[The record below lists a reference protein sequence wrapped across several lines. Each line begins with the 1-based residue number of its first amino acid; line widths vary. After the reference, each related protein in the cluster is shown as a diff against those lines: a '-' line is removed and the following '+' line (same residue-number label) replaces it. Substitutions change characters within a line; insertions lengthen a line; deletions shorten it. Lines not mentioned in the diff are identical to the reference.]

1 MKYIGD
7 ILYNLP
13 VHFFPLWKMSELL
26 HDKSNKMTSSR
37 SEYSD
42 KPGHPP
48 YLIPVI
54 TVRMKKP
61 WVLIATHWA
70 HSEDWSDWMD
80 AQFDLSLRWVHRS
93 FCLFCHASAQMVLM
107 YTAIFSFSNT
117 DKLCSIIL
125 NYAFWNIWH
134 VKIYLQWPI
143 IYGKYGLGWQ
153 WPMLQNT
160 LTVAEW
166 ANLWEVCISTEELQN
181 NVLLND

>member
-26 HDKSNKMTSSR
+26 HDKSNKMTCSP

-42 KPGHPP
+42 KLGHPLNLWSQPSLSAWRTLGP
-48 YLIPVI
+48 YSHPLSAQ
-54 TVRMKKP
+54 RR
-61 WVLIATHWA
+61 L
-70 HSEDWSDWMD
+70 WSDWMD
-80 AQFDLSLRWVHRS
+80 AQSDMSLRWVHIP
-93 FCLFCHASAQMVLM
+93 FCLFCHASAQYWILQFSAFQIQINYVLLYLIM
-107 YTAIFSFSNT
+107 P
-117 DKLCSIIL
+117 
-125 NYAFWNIWH
+125 FWNIWH

-143 IYGKYGLGWQ
+143 TYGKYGLGWQ
-153 WPMLQNT
+153 WPMLHNT

-166 ANLWEVCISTEELQN
+166 ANRWEWMCISTEGLQN